1 MRNRN
6 RGVGLGDVL
15 LDGWTV
21 TEGGEMK
28 TTIEMLRDG
37 LCLVA
42 LVPAV
47 FVLGAM
53 VDLVSIRLNSDLAKR
68 VTK

>member
-1 MRNRN
+1 
-6 RGVGLGDVL
+6 
-15 LDGWTV
+15 
-21 TEGGEMK
+21 MK

-42 LVPAV
+42 LVPSV
-47 FVLGAM
+47 FVLGLM

-68 VTK
+68 AQK